1 MTEIGLYAIMIH
13 ICKNKNFNILKSLFY
28 DDIKSKITKKQLILL
43 HIKIEYMDSK
53 SDFYK
58 IMKKWIENNNVRLIK
73 SYLY

>member
-43 HIKIEYMDSK
+43 HIKIEYMDCK

-58 IMKKWIENNNVRLIK
+58 IMKKWIENNNVKLIK